1 MPLDLRLYSESGAFN
16 VVQMDQQW
24 IDIETFTNG
33 LEVTLLNTGNEL
45 DDLADY
51 VGIQV
56 LRGVQTYTFTDQANS
71 DIVFPSAATWD
82 ELEFHFAFF
91 PSETAALDVRTS
103 SDGGSSFASSVNSY
117 KISVNGGGYGPGS
130 AIRLGT
136 TVNPTSNTPIQGIL
150 RLYKR
155 IPGIETFMHAQ
166 GTAGA
171 AGAAGSAFDIKAFR
185 ADTANDVNAIRFLA
199 SAGTM
204 TGRVAVMAVKYP

>member
-56 LRGVQTYTFTDQANS
+56 LRGVQTYTFTAQANS

-103 SDGGSSFASSVNSY
+103 SDGGSSFDSVPNAY
-117 KISVNGGGYGPGS
+117 RISVNGGAYSFSS

-136 TVNPTSNTPIQGIL
+136 TVNPAGEAPIQGIL

-155 IPGIETFMHAQ
+155 ITGTLTFMHAE
-166 GTAGA
+166 GVAGA
-171 AGAAGSAFDIKAFR
+171 ATGSAFDIKAFR
-185 ADTANDVNAIRFLA
+185 EDDANDVNAIRFLA

>member
-1 MPLDLRLYSESGAFN
+1 

-33 LEVTLLNTGNEL
+33 LEVALLNTGNEL

-56 LRGVQTYTFTDQANS
+56 LRGVQTYTFTAQANS

-82 ELEFHFAFF
+82 ELEFHFAFI

-103 SDGGSSFASSVNSY
+103 SDGGSSFDSGVIDY
-117 KISVNGGGYGPGS
+117 RISVNGGNYSNSS
-130 AIRLGT
+130 AIRLG
-136 TVNPTSNTPIQGIL
+136 VAASPVSNPAIQGIL

-155 IPGIETFMHAQ
+155 I
-166 GTAGA
+166 
-171 AGAAGSAFDIKAFR
+171 
-185 ADTANDVNAIRFLA
+185 
-199 SAGTM
+199 
-204 TGRVAVMAVKYP
+204 

>member
-24 IDIETFTNG
+24 IDIETFTNS

-56 LRGVQTYTFTDQANS
+56 LRGVQTYTFTAQANS

-103 SDGGSSFASSVNSY
+103 SDGGSSFDSLPNSY
-117 KISVNGGGYGPGS
+117 RTSNNGDNWGISS
-130 AIRLGT
+130 QIRLGV
-136 TVNPTSNTPIQGIL
+136 TVNPAGNTPIQGIL

-155 IPGIETFMHAQ
+155 ITGLETFMHAE
-166 GTAGA
+166 GTSGAGT
-171 AGAAGSAFDIKAFR
+171 GAAFDIKAFR
-185 ADTANDVNAIRFLA
+185 SDTANDVNAIRFLA